1 MPMRTIGTIP
11 QPISEIIKTESEKT
25 MEENKILYIAANALN
40 EKKAMNIEAIKVK
53 DLTVITDSFLIATAT
68 SSTHVHSLADE
79 VEEKLAKEG
88 ILPRQIEGR
97 ATGWILL
104 DYNQVIIHIFTPQMR
119 EFYNLEH
126 LWSDGEK
133 IDIDKILENVREEN

>member
-1 MPMRTIGTIP
+1 
-11 QPISEIIKTESEKT
+11 
-25 MEENKILYIAANALN
+25 MEDNKILVVAANALN
-40 EKKAMNIEAIKVK
+40 EKKAMNIEAIKVA
-53 DLTVITDSFLIATAT
+53 DLTVITDCFLIATAT

-88 ILPRQIEGR
+88 FLPRQIEGR

-104 DYNQVIIHIFTPQMR
+104 DYGTVIIHVFTQQMR

-133 IDIDKILENVREEN
+133 VDIDKILENVREEN

>member
-1 MPMRTIGTIP
+1 
-11 QPISEIIKTESEKT
+11 
-25 MEENKILYIAANALN
+25 MEDNKILYIAANALN
-40 EKKAMNIEAIKVK
+40 EKKAMNLEAIKVR
-53 DLTVITDSFLIATAT
+53 DLTVITDYFLIATAT

-79 VEEKLAKEG
+79 VEEKLEKEG

-104 DYNQVIIHIFTPQMR
+104 DYGQVIIHVFTPQMR

-126 LWSDGEK
+126 LWSDGQK
-133 IDIDKILENVREEN
+133 VDIDKILENVREEN

>member
-1 MPMRTIGTIP
+1 
-11 QPISEIIKTESEKT
+11 

-40 EKKAMNIEAIKVK
+40 EKKALDISAIKVG
-53 DLTVITDSFLIATAT
+53 DLTVITDYFLMATAT

-88 ILPRQIEGR
+88 ILPRQIEGK

-104 DYNQVIIHIFTPQMR
+104 DYGQVIIHVFTQQMR

-133 IDIDKILENVREEN
+133 VDMDKILENVREEN